1 MEIVFFY
8 WVYRPC
14 NSILWLV
21 FSNIGCAA
29 AKLMLNIIFT
39 AHFHPGESSRGL
51 RHRRISKGCV
61 AYITSDKKRQVHLS
75 VWFCTDF
82 WRHCAV
88 ETAVSPE
95 VWIGFVTSRP
105 RVEWLRCVTRLREVE
120 ALSVIICQMFFVL
133 IIMKLCYF
141 FSFRKGVRVGEYVS
155 GWWLLIGLLMFCRN
169 WNVPVHMGWFHGLG
183 VLGCLT
189 TRIISSL

>member
-1 MEIVFFY
+1 MDFNKLNLNSWKLFFFY

-61 AYITSDKKRQVHLS
+61 AYITSDKKRWVHFS

-120 ALSVIICQMFFVL
+120 ALSVIICQMFFFNHYE
-133 IIMKLCYF
+133 IMLLF
-141 FSFRKGVRVGEYVS
+141 FLSERGEGWRICEWLVMWVVG
-155 GWWLLIGLLMFCRN
+155 
-169 WNVPVHMGWFHGLG
+169 
-183 VLGCLT
+183 GCW
-189 TRIISSL
+189 